1 MVAPLKRSDDWQASY
16 DAIIDVRSP
25 SEFAEDHIPG
35 AINIP
40 VLSDDERAEVGRLHK
55 ANAFEGRR
63 LGAALISRNIAHH
76 FQHSLLSDQPPSWS
90 PLVYCWRGGQR
101 SGALA
106 RVMAETGWV
115 VTVLDGGYKKYRGD
129 VLDHLDPLCKAVQ
142 PILLQGATGSGK
154 THILNAVAQI
164 GGASP
169 DVQCLDLE
177 GLAQHRGSLLGFEPD
192 HHQPS
197 QRMFDSLI
205 YQHLRQF
212 DLSKPVLIE
221 AESSRIG
228 ACHIPKGLWAVMQD
242 APQLVI
248 NASLESRIDFL
259 IRDYPH
265 IIAEPSRLDRLID
278 GMVMRHGH
286 EVTASWRHLVQDQ
299 DWPQLVNALITQHY
313 DPAYHRSAGRKDGQV
328 IATITPDDLNAPS
341 IQALADEISAII
353 KKMK

>member
-1 MVAPLKRSDDWQASY
+1 MVAPLKRSDDWQCAY

-25 SEFAEDHIPG
+25 SEYQEDHIPG

-40 VLSDDERAEVGRLHK
+40 VLSDGERAEVGTLHK

-63 LGAALISRNIAHH
+63 LGASLISKNIAGHLK
-76 FQHSLLSDQPPSWS
+76 QGVLADQPPCWS
-90 PLVYCWRGGQR
+90 PLIYCWRGGQR

-115 VTVLDGGYKKYRGD
+115 VTVLDGGYKGYRGD
-129 VLDHLDPLCKAVQ
+129 VLDHLDALASRVQ
-142 PILLQGATGSGK
+142 PVLLQGPTGSGK
-154 THILNAVAQI
+154 THILSEIAKQDI
-164 GGASP
+164 QS
-169 DVQCLDLE
+169 LDLE
-177 GLAQHRGSLLGFEPD
+177 GLACHRGSLLGFEPSQS
-192 HHQPS
+192 QPS

-205 YQHLRQF
+205 YQQLRQF
-212 DLSKPVLIE
+212 DLNKPVVLE

-242 APQLVI
+242 AHQIVI

-265 IIAEPSRLDRLID
+265 LMAEPHRLDRLID

-286 EVTASWRHLVQDQ
+286 ATTQEWRALVESQ
-299 DWPQLVNALITQHY
+299 DWPALVYALIGQHY
-313 DPAYHRSAGRKDGQV
+313 DPAYERSMNRNNRRVLETLSTDSLAPRSIKAMADK
-328 IATITPDDLNAPS
+328 IT
-341 IQALADEISAII
+341 ALV
-353 KKMK
+353 KKMP